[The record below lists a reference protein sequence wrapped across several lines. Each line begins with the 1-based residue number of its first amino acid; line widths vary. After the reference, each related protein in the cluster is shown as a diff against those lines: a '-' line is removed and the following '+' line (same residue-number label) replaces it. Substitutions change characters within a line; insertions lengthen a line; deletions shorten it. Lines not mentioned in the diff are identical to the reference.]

1 MPSEYTPIATAE
13 EALPA
18 QPIMTHK
25 STSEVSLTV
34 RDKFQLVRPLLARYM
49 IPLFL
54 VYFVSQ
60 FSITATGD

>member
-25 STSEVSLTV
+25 SSSEVSLTV

-49 IPLFL
+49 IPLLL
-54 VYFVSQ
+54 VYFVS
-60 FSITATGD
+60 